1 MSVGL
6 QGILEEEAEMSSEA
20 AIYDP
25 GTLPEAIDAK
35 RLTPPKDRIASAS
48 HDDPQPLPLLK
59 VDPAIEAL
67 DDDSLLERLR
77 DSDREALAVL
87 FRRYAR
93 AVRSIA
99 LRILRSESEADDL
112 VQDVFLFF
120 FQKPSTFNRS
130 RGSGRTWVLYIAYN
144 RALDRRKYLN
154 SRHFYTN
161 QEFEEG
167 LFESPA
173 GSRERPSHGS
183 QLEEALGRDID
194 TALSQ
199 ELSNDQLETIRL
211 HFAEGHTLK
220 EISEIMGQ
228 SLVNVRNFYYRGLE
242 RIRKTILPATSRS
255 K

>member
-1 MSVGL
+1 
-6 QGILEEEAEMSSEA
+6 MSSEA

-25 GTLPEAIDAK
+25 GTLPEPEDAELLT
-35 RLTPPKDRIASAS
+35 RLKDRIASPTR
-48 HDDPQPLPLLK
+48 DDPQPVPLLK
-59 VDPAIEAL
+59 VDLAIEAL

-112 VQDVFLFF
+112 VQDVFLFL

-161 QEFEEG
+161 QEFEEE

-173 GSRERPSHGS
+173 GSRERPFHGS
-183 QLEEALGRDID
+183 QLEEVLGRDID

-199 ELSNDQLETIRL
+199 KLSNDQLETIRL
-211 HFAEGHTLK
+211 HFAEGLTLR

-242 RIRKTILPATSRS
+242 RIRKTILPATLRS

>member
-1 MSVGL
+1 
-6 QGILEEEAEMSSEA
+6 MSSEA

-25 GTLPEAIDAK
+25 GTLSVAEDAK
-35 RLTPPKDRIASAS
+35 LLNPLKDRIVSPS
-48 HDDPQPLPLLK
+48 RDDPQPVPLLK
-59 VDPAIEAL
+59 VGPAIEAL
-67 DDDSLLERLR
+67 DDESLLERLR

-120 FQKPSTFNRS
+120 FQKPLTFNRS

-154 SRHFYTN
+154 SRHFYN
-161 QEFEEG
+161 SQEFEEN
-167 LFESPA
+167 SPQSPGDREGRSFQ
-173 GSRERPSHGS
+173 GSL
-183 QLEEALGRDID
+183 LEEMLGRDID
-194 TALSQ
+194 ITLNQKLS
-199 ELSNDQLETIRL
+199 SDQLETIRL
-211 HFAEGHTLK
+211 HFVEGHTLK
-220 EISEIMGQ
+220 EVAEIMGQ

-242 RIRKTILPATSRS
+242 RIRKTILPAISRS